1 MEILVNAYNAVIN
14 NWESILAIY
23 GAIVACA
30 SVIIKIT
37 PTQADDAIL
46 AKVLSVVD
54 FFSTVAVKK
63 PVDQSTVPTEPIKK

>member
-1 MEILVNAYNAVIN
+1 MENVVNWISANWVTIAAV
-14 NWESILAIY
+14 Y
-23 GAIVACA
+23 GAVVACA

-46 AKVLSVVD
+46 AKVLAVVD

-63 PVDQSTVPTEPIKK
+63 VDPNAPTEPIKK

>member
-1 MEILVNAYNAVIN
+1 MENVISWISA
-14 NWESILAIY
+14 NWPNILAIY
-23 GAIVACA
+23 GAVVACA

-46 AKVLSVVD
+46 AKVLAVVD

-63 PVDQSTVPTEPIKK
+63 PVDPNAPTAVLPK

>member
-1 MEILVNAYNAVIN
+1 MDTALVWIN
-14 NWESILAIY
+14 TNWETILAIY
-23 GAIVACA
+23 GAVVACA

-46 AKVLSVVD
+46 AKGLAVID

-63 PVDQSTVPTEPIKK
+63 PIDPNAPTEAIKK